1 MQSKTILMLVLV
13 FSLTA
18 CRLGP
23 NPATS
28 QSSDAVATNSAQEE
42 ESTPATTPSAS
53 FNEPIS
59 PISPLPTVSEVDSS
73 AAAPVVEGEPT
84 RVVTPITDLAEE
96 AITFEASDGT
106 GVNGTLFGQDETL
119 VIILPASGETEDAWL
134 NQAKTIAAQGFMV
147 LTLDLAELSTPATL
161 VDYESE
167 LDYVQSAIAMA
178 TERDVVD
185 HVLVGSGERGI
196 VAIKAASETGA
207 KAVVTFS
214 APLSSGDLNLT
225 VEDLQA
231 IDGAKLFIDS
241 DGSPTQP
248 AAVQMFDW
256 SSNPKTWRFME
267 GSAQGAAMYDM
278 DYAMNLTDFIA
289 AFFLLRLS

>member
-1 MQSKTILMLVLV
+1 MLVLV

-28 QSSDAVATNSAQEE
+28 QGNDAATADSAQVE
-42 ESTPATTPSAS
+42 ESAPVTPSAS

-59 PISPLPTVSEVDSS
+59 PISPLPTVSSS
-73 AAAPVVEGEPT
+73 SLPTVEPAVEGEPT
-84 RVVTPITDLAEE
+84 RVVTPVTDLAEE
-96 AITFEASDGT
+96 TITVESSGGT
-106 GVNGTLFGQDETL
+106 EVSGTLFGQDDTL
-119 VIILPASGETEDAWL
+119 VIILPAPGETEDAWF

-147 LTLDLAELSTPATL
+147 LTLDLAALSTPATL
-161 VDYESE
+161 VDYETE
-167 LDYVQSAIAMA
+167 LDYIQSAIAMA
-178 TERDVVD
+178 TERDAVD
-185 HVLVGSGERGI
+185 HILVGSGERGV
-196 VAIKAASETGA
+196 VAIKAAGETGA

-214 APLSSGDLNLT
+214 TPLSSGDLNLT

-248 AAVQMFDW
+248 AAMQMFDW

-267 GSAQGAAMYDM
+267 GNAQGAAMYDM